1 MTLVRRSMLGALGFG
16 LLAASLALSPAANAQ
31 QTPQGGILADVLKRG
46 VLRVATIGGNPPY
59 SSLGPDGKPVGYDI
73 DIANLLAEQLKLKI
87 EFTIV
92 DSPGRITALQTKRAD
107 VTFANFTANVER
119 SKVIAFT
126 DPYLVVGS
134 IYMVPANSPI
144 QSVEQLNDP
153 KYKIGFTRGG
163 TAEGISNSS
172 APKAQKVRFD
182 TVNDAFLAM
191 QSGQIDSHLQDS
203 LQNSDYLAKNPG
215 KFKNLPGNWSY
226 EEISIGLPAGDFDW
240 HRVLNIFVKN
250 LNASGENNRL
260 FKKWFNYDMPPIQ
273 QKF

>member
-172 APKAQKVRFD
+172 APGAEGSLRHGQRRLSRHAVRSD
-182 TVNDAFLAM
+182 RLAPAR
-191 QSGQIDSHLQDS
+191 QPAELRLPREKSG
-203 LQNSDYLAKNPG
+203 K
-215 KFKNLPGNWSY
+215 
-226 EEISIGLPAGDFDW
+226 
-240 HRVLNIFVKN
+240 
-250 LNASGENNRL
+250 
-260 FKKWFNYDMPPIQ
+260 IQ
-273 QKF
+273 ESAR

>member
-1 MTLVRRSMLGALGFG
+1 VTLMRRGVLGVFAIGLLSAAFG
-16 LLAASLALSPAANAQ
+16 LAAQAQ
-31 QTPQGGILADVLKRG
+31 QPQGGILADVLKRG
-46 VLRVATIGGNPPY
+46 VLRVATVGGNPPY
-59 SSLGPDGKPVGYDI
+59 STVGPDGKPVGYDI

-87 EFTIV
+87 EFTV
-92 DSPGRITALQTKRAD
+92 TDSPGRITALQTHKVD

-134 IYMVPANSPI
+134 IYMVPKDSPI
-144 QSVEQLNDP
+144 QSVEQLNDA
-153 KYKIGFTRGG
+153 KYKVSMPRGG
-163 TAEGISNSS
+163 TAEGIITAS
-172 APKAQKVRFD
+172 APKVQKVRFD

-191 QSGQIDSHLQDS
+191 QSGQVDAHLQDS
-203 LQNSDYLAKNPG
+203 LQNADYLAKNQG
-215 KFKNLPGNWSY
+215 KFRNLPGNWSY

-240 HRVLNIFVKN
+240 WRVLNIFVKN

-273 QKF
+273 QKY

>member
-1 MTLVRRSMLGALGFG
+1 MNVMRRSVLAALALFAGTFT
-16 LLAASLALSPAANAQ
+16 LASLAEAQ
-31 QTPQGGILADVLKRG
+31 QAPQGGILADVLKRG

-59 SSLGPDGKPVGYDI
+59 SSLGTDGKPVGYDI

-92 DSPGRITALQTKRAD
+92 DAPGRITALQTRRAD

-144 QSVEQLNDP
+144 QTVEQLNDA
-153 KYKIGFTRGG
+153 KYKVSMPRGG
-163 TAEGISNSS
+163 TAEGIITAT
-172 APKAQKVRFD
+172 APKVQKVRFD

-191 QSGQIDSHLQDS
+191 QSGQVDAHLQDS
-203 LQNSDYLAKNPG
+203 LQNADYLAKNAG

-250 LNASGENNRL
+250 LNASGDNNRL

>member
-1 MTLVRRSMLGALGFG
+1 MKLMRRSVLVAVAGG
-16 LLAASLALSPAANAQ
+16 LIAGMFWTASASAQ
-31 QTPQGGILADVLKRG
+31 QPQQGGILADVLKRG

-59 SSLGPDGKPVGYDI
+59 SSLDSSGKPVGYDI
-73 DIANLLAEQLKLKI
+73 DIANMLAEQLKVKI
-87 EFTIV
+87 EFSIV

-134 IYMVPANSPI
+134 IYMVKADSPI
-144 QSVEQLNDP
+144 KSVEELNDA
-153 KYKIGFTRGG
+153 KYKVSMPRGG
-163 TAEGISNSS
+163 TAEGIITNT

-191 QSGQIDSHLQDS
+191 QSGQVDAHLQDS
-203 LQNSDYLAKNPG
+203 LQNADYLSKNAG
-215 KFKNLPGNWSY
+215 KVKNLPGNWSY

-240 HRVLNIFVKN
+240 WRVLNIFVKN
-250 LNASGENNRL
+250 LNASGDNNRL

>member
-1 MTLVRRSMLGALGFG
+1 MKTMRRSLLGALAFG
-16 LLAASLALSPAANAQ
+16 AFAGALALSSAAEAQ
-31 QTPQGGILADVLKRG
+31 QSSVLSDVLKRG
-46 VLRVATIGGNPPY
+46 TIRIATIGGNPPY
-59 SSLGPDGKPVGYDI
+59 SSLGTDGKPVGYDI
-73 DIANLLAEQLKLKI
+73 DIANLLAEQLKVKV

-134 IYMVPANSPI
+134 IYMVMANSPI
-144 QSVEQLNDP
+144 QTVEQLNDA
-153 KYKIGFTRGG
+153 KYKIGFARGG
-163 TAEGISNSS
+163 TAEGISTAS

-182 TVNDAFLAM
+182 SVNDAFLAM

-203 LQNSDYLAKNPG
+203 LQNSDYLSKNPG

-240 HRVLNIFVKN
+240 WRVLNIFVKN
-250 LNASGENNRL
+250 LNASGDNQRL
-260 FKKWFNYDMPPIQ
+260 FKKHFGYDLPPIQ

>member
-1 MTLVRRSMLGALGFG
+1 MKLMRRRLLGAIAFGVIAGGF
-16 LLAASLALSPAANAQ
+16 ALSSAAEAQ
-31 QTPQGGILADVLKRG
+31 QQSILSDVLKRG

-73 DIANLLAEQLKLKI
+73 DIANMLAEQLKVKI
-87 EFTIV
+87 EYTIV
-92 DSPGRITALQTKRAD
+92 DSPGRITALQTRRAD

-126 DPYLVVGS
+126 DPYVVVGS
-134 IYMVPANSPI
+134 IYMVLANSPI

-153 KYKIGFTRGG
+153 KYKIGFARGG
-163 TAEGISNSS
+163 TAEGISTST

-182 TVNDAFLAM
+182 AVGDAFLAL
-191 QSGQIDSHLQDS
+191 QSGQVDTHLQDS
-203 LQNSDYLAKNPG
+203 LQNADYLAKNPG
-215 KFKNLPGNWSY
+215 KFRNLPGNWSY

-240 HRVLNIFVKN
+240 WRVLNVFVKN
-250 LNASGENNRL
+250 FNASGDNARL
-260 FKKWFNYDMPPIQ
+260 FKKWFNYDLPPIQ

>member
-1 MTLVRRSMLGALGFG
+1 MKLMRRNLLSHVVCGVLFAA
-16 LLAASLALSPAANAQ
+16 LAATAVPAVAQ
-31 QTPQGGILADVLKRG
+31 QQPSVLADVLKRG
-46 VLRVATIGGNPPY
+46 TIRIATIGGNPPY
-59 SSLGPDGKPVGYDI
+59 SSLGPDGKPAGYDI
-73 DIANLLAEQLKLKI
+73 DVANLLAEQLKLKA
-87 EFTIV
+87 EFLIV
-92 DSPGRITALQTKRAD
+92 DVPGRITALQTRRAD

-134 IYMVPANSPI
+134 IYMVPVGSPL

-153 KYKIGFTRGG
+153 KYKVSFARGG
-163 TAEGISNSS
+163 TAEGISTAS
-172 APKAQKVRFD
+172 APRAAKVRFD

-191 QSGQIDSHLQDS
+191 QSGQADTHLQDS
-203 LQNSDYLAKNPG
+203 LQNADYLAKNPG
-215 KFKNLPGNWSY
+215 KFRNLPGNWSY

-240 HRVLNIFVKN
+240 WRVLNIFVKN

-260 FKKWFNYDMPPIQ
+260 FKKHFGYDMPPIQ

>member
-1 MTLVRRSMLGALGFG
+1 MTVVRRKLLSFVVAGLG
-16 LLAASLALSPAANAQ
+16 LAAMALPAAAQ
-31 QTPQGGILADVLKRG
+31 QAQTGVLSDVLKRG
-46 VLRVATIGGNPPY
+46 IIRIATIGGNPPY
-59 SSLGPDGKPVGYDI
+59 SSLGPDGKPAGYDI
-73 DIANLLAEQLKLKI
+73 DIANLLAEQLKVKA
-87 EFTIV
+87 EFLIV
-92 DSPGRITALQTKRAD
+92 DAPGRITALQTRRAD
-107 VTFANFTANVER
+107 ATFANFTANVER

-134 IYMVPANSPI
+134 IYMVQTGSAL
-144 QSVEQLNDP
+144 QSVEQLNDA
-153 KYKIGFTRGG
+153 KYKIGFVRGG

-172 APKAQKVRFD
+172 APKAAKVRFD

-191 QSGQIDSHLQDS
+191 QSGQVDAHLQDS

-215 KFKNLPGNWSY
+215 KFRNLPGNWSY

-240 HRVLNIFVKN
+240 WRVLNIFVKN

-260 FKKWFNYDMPPIQ
+260 FKKHFGYDMPAIQ